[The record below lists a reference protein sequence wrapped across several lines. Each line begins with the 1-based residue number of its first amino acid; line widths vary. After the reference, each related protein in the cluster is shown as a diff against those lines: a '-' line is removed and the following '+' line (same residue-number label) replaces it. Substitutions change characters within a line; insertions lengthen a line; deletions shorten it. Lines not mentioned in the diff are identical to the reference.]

1 MSRQRSPL
9 GTAGWVG
16 LSLLTV
22 AVMAGVLSIV
32 LRDEQV
38 ATADASTPTLVLAD
52 PLQTYDPVKAGEPL
66 PEGFRQVV
74 RRDVIEP
81 VYDPKFVTGDSV
93 DWGPDT
99 LVVGVVVEGAAK
111 AYPVNY
117 MNVHEMVNDRIAGL
131 PILVSW

>member
-1 MSRQRSPL
+1 
-9 GTAGWVG
+9 
-16 LSLLTV
+16 LLTV